1 MLSLSTAR
9 FGVLDLEG
17 DDASF
22 MDDLVTS
29 VAWLKVA
36 TAAGENGLSSKGLV
50 VVSFPTLEGGSDSI
64 ETGKALVFW

>member
-1 MLSLSTAR
+1 M
-9 FGVLDLEG
+9 EG

-29 VAWLKVA
+29 VAWLKVT

>member
-1 MLSLSTAR
+1 
-9 FGVLDLEG
+9 
-17 DDASF
+17 

-50 VVSFPTLEGGSDSI
+50 VVSLPTLDGGSDSI
-64 ETGKALVFW
+64 HAGKTVVFW

>member
-1 MLSLSTAR
+1 M
-9 FGVLDLEG
+9 EG

-22 MDDLVTS
+22 MGDRDTSLGLVEVT
-29 VAWLKVA
+29 

-64 ETGKALVFW
+64 ETGNALVFW